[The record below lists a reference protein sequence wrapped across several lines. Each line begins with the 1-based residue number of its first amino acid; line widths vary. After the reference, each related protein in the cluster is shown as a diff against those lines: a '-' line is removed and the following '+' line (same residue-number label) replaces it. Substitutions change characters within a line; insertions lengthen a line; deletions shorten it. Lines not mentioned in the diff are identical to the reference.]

1 MKPREPCAGRNAASG
16 FVQLKNKFIM
26 GHFSLDFKKAKGS
39 SDARESDHIERKVIP
54 DNADPTRTHLNRE
67 LVKMPSGVYGRD
79 EAIAHRIKTAGIK
92 RKITNDQVRVIRT
105 VLSGTHE
112 DMMNIAANGQL
123 DDWCN
128 DSLKWL
134 QNTFGKENVVS
145 VVLHMDEHTPHL
157 HASIVP
163 IVTGERR
170 KAKNKTAEEG
180 KRTYRKKAN
189 AVRLCADDVLN
200 RDKMVGYHDSYA
212 EAMGKYGLK
221 RGVRGSD
228 ARHTTTAQYYR
239 NIKRETER
247 LQNCM
252 KLLQSDVEE
261 AERLLKQTKSEI
273 NTEKLQAAKTEAK
286 TALVSKIGSLL
297 GSGKLKEVEQHN
309 KKLCELVTD
318 REQYID
324 ELHEKIQRMEDR
336 HSGQLSEVQQKHQ
349 SEVMELKNKHATDV
363 SFLNGIICK
372 AKQWFP
378 RLEALL
384 QIENLCRKIGFTT
397 EQTEQLL
404 TGKALNFSGSLY
416 SDEHRKKFIVKN
428 AEIKVFPTSAKPNL
442 LILAVNRQPITEWF
456 KEQWDSLKSRIYTR
470 GRKFGI

>member
-1 MKPREPCAGRNAASG
+1 
-16 FVQLKNKFIM
+16 
-26 GHFSLDFKKAKGS
+26 
-39 SDARESDHIERKVIP
+39 
-54 DNADPTRTHLNRE
+54 
-67 LVKMPSGVYGRD
+67 MPSGVYGRG

-112 DMMNIAANGQL
+112 DMMNIAEKGQL

-134 QNTFGKENVVS
+134 QDTFGKENVVS

-309 KKLCELVTD
+309 RKLC
-318 REQYID
+318 Q
-324 ELHEKIQRMEDR
+324 
-336 HSGQLSEVQQKHQ
+336 
-349 SEVMELKNKHATDV
+349 
-363 SFLNGIICK
+363 
-372 AKQWFP
+372 
-378 RLEALL
+378 
-384 QIENLCRKIGFTT
+384 KIGFTA
-397 EQTEQLL
+397 EQIGVLL

-416 SDEHRKKFIVKN
+416 SEEHRRKFKVED
-428 AEIKVFPTSAKPNL
+428 AEIKVFSDSTKPNQL
-442 LILAVNRQPITEWF
+442 FLHINRQPIVDWF
-456 KEQWDSLKSRIYTR
+456 KEQWNNIKLHLFSQRKGLKL
-470 GRKFGI
+470 

>member
-1 MKPREPCAGRNAASG
+1 
-16 FVQLKNKFIM
+16 M

-54 DNADPTRTHLNRE
+54 DNADPTRTYLNRE

-134 QNTFGKENVVS
+134 QDTFGKENVVS

-170 KAKNKTAEEG
+170 KAKNKTAEG
-180 KRTYRKKAN
+180 TYRKKAN

-200 RDKMVGYHDSYA
+200 RDKMIGYHDSYA
-212 EAMGKYGLK
+212 EAMSKYGLK

-252 KLLQSDVEE
+252 KLLQSDIEE
-261 AERLLKQTKSEI
+261 AQRLLQQTKSEI
-273 NTEKLQAAKTEAK
+273 STEKLQAAKMEAK
-286 TALVSKIGSLL
+286 TAFVSEIGFLL

-309 KKLCELVTD
+309 RKLCELVTN
-318 REQYID
+318 REQHID
-324 ELHEKIQRMEDR
+324 ELHEKVQRMEDS
-336 HSGQLSEVQQKHQ
+336 HSKQLGEMRQKHQ
-349 SEVMELKNKHATDV
+349 SEVANLESKHTVEV
-363 SFLNGIICK
+363 SLLNDIIRK
-372 AKQWFP
+372 AKRWFP
-378 RLEALL
+378 MLDARLQMED
-384 QIENLCRKIGFTT
+384 LCRKIGFSI
-397 EQTEQLL
+397 EQIGVLL

-416 SDEHRKKFIVKN
+416 SEEHRRKFKVEN
-428 AEIKVFPTSAKPNL
+428 AEIKVFADSTKPNQL
-442 LILAVNRQPITEWF
+442 FLYVNRQPIVEWF
-456 KEQWDSLKSRIYTR
+456 KEQWNNLKLHLFSQRKSLRL
-470 GRKFGI
+470 

>member
-1 MKPREPCAGRNAASG
+1 
-16 FVQLKNKFIM
+16 M
-26 GHFSLDFKKAKGS
+26 GHFSLDFKKAKDS

-54 DNADPTRTHLNRE
+54 DNAAPTRTHLNRE

-112 DMMNIAANGQL
+112 DMMNIAEKGQL
-123 DDWCN
+123 DNWCN

-134 QNTFGKENVVS
+134 QDTFGKENVVS

-189 AVRLCADDVLN
+189 AVRLCTDDVLN
-200 RDKMVGYHDSYA
+200 RDKMIGYHDSYA
-212 EAMGKYGLK
+212 QAMSKYGLK
-221 RGVRGSD
+221 RGIRGSD

-239 NIKRETER
+239 NIKRETDR

-252 KLLQSDVEE
+252 KLLQSDINE
-261 AERLLKQTKSEI
+261 AQQLLQKTKSEV

-286 TALVSKIGSLL
+286 TAFVSKIGSLL
-297 GSGKLKEVEQHN
+297 GSGKLKEVEQAN

-324 ELHEKIQRMEDR
+324 ELHEKMQRIEDSHER
-336 HSGQLSEVQQKHQ
+336 QLGEMQQKHQ
-349 SEVMELKNKHATDV
+349 SEVEKLTSKHSSEVTT
-363 SFLNGIICK
+363 LNGIIRK
-372 AKQWFP
+372 AKRWFP
-378 RLEALL
+378 MLEARL
-384 QIENLCRKIGFTT
+384 QMEILCQKIGFTA
-397 EQTEQLL
+397 EHIGVLL

-416 SDEHRKKFIVKN
+416 SEEHRRKFKVED
-428 AEIKVFPTSAKPNL
+428 AEIKVFSDSTKPNQL
-442 LILAVNRQPITEWF
+442 FLHINRQPIVDWF
-456 KEQWDSLKSRIYTR
+456 KEQWNNIKLHLFSQRKGLKL
-470 GRKFGI
+470 

>member
-1 MKPREPCAGRNAASG
+1 
-16 FVQLKNKFIM
+16 M

-134 QNTFGKENVVS
+134 QDTFGKENVVS

-170 KAKNKTAEEG
+170 KAKNKTTEEG

-261 AERLLKQTKSEI
+261 AERLLQQTKSEI
-273 NTEKLQAAKTEAK
+273 STEKLQAAKMEAK
-286 TALVSKIGSLL
+286 TAFVSKIGSLL

-309 KKLCELVTD
+309 RKLCELVTD

-324 ELHEKIQRMEDR
+324 ELHEKMQRMEDS
-336 HSGQLSEVQQKHQ
+336 HTQQLGEMQQKHQ
-349 SEVMELKNKHATDV
+349 AEVVDLKSKHSTEV
-363 SFLNGIICK
+363 TMLNNIIRK
-372 AKQWFP
+372 AKRWFP
-378 RLEALL
+378 MLEARL
-384 QIENLCRKIGFTT
+384 QMEDLCRKIGFTV
-397 EQTEQLL
+397 EQIGVLL

-416 SDEHRKKFIVKN
+416 SEEHRRKFNVEN
-428 AEIKVFPTSAKPNL
+428 AEIKVFSDSTKPNQVFL
-442 LILAVNRQPITEWF
+442 YINMQPVVEWF
-456 KEQWDSLKSRIYTR
+456 KEQWNNLKLHLSPQ
-470 GRKFGI
+470 RKGIRL

>member
-1 MKPREPCAGRNAASG
+1 
-16 FVQLKNKFIM
+16 M

-54 DNADPTRTHLNRE
+54 DNTDPTRTHLNRE

-79 EAIAHRIKTAGIK
+79 EAIAYRIKTADVK

-134 QNTFGKENVVS
+134 QDTFGKENVVS
-145 VVLHMDEHTPHL
+145 VVLHMDERTPHL

-170 KAKNKTAEEG
+170 KVRSKTPEDG

-189 AVRLCADDVLN
+189 AMRLCADDVLN
-200 RDKMVGYHDSYA
+200 RDKMIGYHDSYA
-212 EAMGKYGLK
+212 EAMSKYGLK
-221 RGVRGSD
+221 RDVRGSD

-252 KLLQSDVEE
+252 KLLQSGVEE
-261 AERLLKQTKSEI
+261 AQRLLQQTKSEI
-273 NTEKLQAAKTEAK
+273 NTEKLQAAKTEVK
-286 TALVSKIGSLL
+286 TALVSKIGSLW
-297 GSGKLKEVEQHN
+297 GSGKLKEVEQTN

-324 ELHEKIQRMEDR
+324 ELHEKMQRMEDC
-336 HSGQLSEVQQKHQ
+336 HSLQLGEMRQKYQEEV
-349 SEVMELKNKHATDV
+349 VDLKNKHATEV
-363 SFLNGIICK
+363 SSLNNIIRK
-372 AKQWFP
+372 AKHWFSMLDA
-378 RLEALL
+378 RL
-384 QIENLCRKIGFTT
+384 QMENLCRKIGFTV
-397 EQTEQLL
+397 EQIGVLL

-416 SDEHRKKFIVKN
+416 SEEHRRRFY
-428 AEIKVFPTSAKPNL
+428 AENVEVKVFSKSTKPNQL
-442 LILAVNRQPITEWF
+442 FLYVNRQPIIEWF
-456 KEQWDSLKSRIYTR
+456 KEQRDNIRNRISY
-470 GRKFGI
+470 K

>member
-1 MKPREPCAGRNAASG
+1 
-16 FVQLKNKFIM
+16 M

-54 DNADPTRTHLNRE
+54 DNAAPTRTHLNRE

-112 DMMNIAANGQL
+112 DMMIIAEKGQL
-123 DDWCN
+123 DNWCN

-134 QNTFGKENVVS
+134 QDTFGKENVVS

-189 AVRLCADDVLN
+189 AVRLCTDDVLN
-200 RDKMVGYHDSYA
+200 RDKMIGYHDSYA
-212 EAMGKYGLK
+212 QAMSKYGLK
-221 RGVRGSD
+221 RGIRGSD

-239 NIKRETER
+239 NIKRETDR

-252 KLLQSDVEE
+252 KLLQSDINE
-261 AERLLKQTKSEI
+261 AQQLLQKTKSEV

-286 TALVSKIGSLL
+286 TAFVSKIGSLL
-297 GSGKLKEVEQHN
+297 GSGKLKEVEQAN

-324 ELHEKIQRMEDR
+324 ELHEKMQRIEDSHER
-336 HSGQLSEVQQKHQ
+336 QLGEMQQKHQ
-349 SEVMELKNKHATDV
+349 SEVEKLTSKHSSEVTT
-363 SFLNGIICK
+363 LNGIIRK
-372 AKQWFP
+372 AKRWFP
-378 RLEALL
+378 MLEARL
-384 QIENLCRKIGFTT
+384 QMEILCQKIGFTA
-397 EQTEQLL
+397 EHIGVLL

-416 SDEHRKKFIVKN
+416 SEEHRRKFKVED
-428 AEIKVFPTSAKPNL
+428 AEIKVFSDSTKPNQL
-442 LILAVNRQPITEWF
+442 FLHINRQPIVDWF
-456 KEQWDSLKSRIYTR
+456 KEQWNNIKLHLFSQRKGLKL
-470 GRKFGI
+470 

>member
-1 MKPREPCAGRNAASG
+1 
-16 FVQLKNKFIM
+16 M

-54 DNADPTRTHLNRE
+54 DNAAPTRTHLNRE

-112 DMMNIAANGQL
+112 DMMNIAEKGQL
-123 DDWCN
+123 DNWCN

-134 QNTFGKENVVS
+134 QDTFGKENVVS

-189 AVRLCADDVLN
+189 AVRLCTDDVLN
-200 RDKMVGYHDSYA
+200 RDKMIGYHDSYA
-212 EAMGKYGLK
+212 QAMSKYGLK
-221 RGVRGSD
+221 RGIRGSD

-239 NIKRETER
+239 NIKRETDR

-252 KLLQSDVEE
+252 KLLQSDINE
-261 AERLLKQTKSEI
+261 AQQFLQKTKSEV

-286 TALVSKIGSLL
+286 TAFVSKIGSLL
-297 GSGKLKEVEQHN
+297 GSGKLKEVEQAN

-324 ELHEKIQRMEDR
+324 ELHEKMQRIEDSHER
-336 HSGQLSEVQQKHQ
+336 QLGEMQQKHQ
-349 SEVMELKNKHATDV
+349 SEVEKLTSKHSSEVTT
-363 SFLNGIICK
+363 LNGIIRK
-372 AKQWFP
+372 AKRWFP
-378 RLEALL
+378 MLEARL
-384 QIENLCRKIGFTT
+384 QMEILCQKIGFTA
-397 EQTEQLL
+397 EHIGVLL

-416 SDEHRKKFIVKN
+416 SEEHRRKFKVED
-428 AEIKVFPTSAKPNL
+428 AEIKVFSDSTKPNQL
-442 LILAVNRQPITEWF
+442 FLHINRQPIVDWF
-456 KEQWDSLKSRIYTR
+456 KEQWNNIKLHLFSQRKGLKL
-470 GRKFGI
+470 

>member
-1 MKPREPCAGRNAASG
+1 
-16 FVQLKNKFIM
+16 M

-134 QNTFGKENVVS
+134 QDTFGKENVVS

-273 NTEKLQAAKTEAK
+273 NTEKLQEAK

-309 KKLCELVTD
+309 RKLCELVTD

-324 ELHEKIQRMEDR
+324 ELHEKMQRMEDSHCQQLGEMQQQHQAEVEKLTSK
-336 HSGQLSEVQQKHQ
+336 HSSEV
-349 SEVMELKNKHATDV
+349 TT
-363 SFLNGIICK
+363 LNGIIRK
-372 AKQWFP
+372 AKRWFP
-378 RLEALL
+378 MLEARL
-384 QIENLCRKIGFTT
+384 QMENLCQKIGFTA
-397 EQTEQLL
+397 EQTGVLL

-416 SDEHRKKFIVKN
+416 SEEHRRKFKVED
-428 AEIKVFPTSAKPNL
+428 AEIKVFSDSTKPNQL
-442 LILAVNRQPITEWF
+442 FLHINRQLIVDWF
-456 KEQWDSLKSRIYTR
+456 KEQWNNIKLHLFSQ
-470 GRKFGI
+470 RK

>member
-1 MKPREPCAGRNAASG
+1 
-16 FVQLKNKFIM
+16 M

-54 DNADPTRTHLNRE
+54 DNAAPTRTHLNRE

-112 DMMNIAANGQL
+112 DMMNIAEKGQL
-123 DDWCN
+123 DNWCN

-134 QNTFGKENVVS
+134 QDTFGKENVVS

-189 AVRLCADDVLN
+189 AVRLCTDDVLN
-200 RDKMVGYHDSYA
+200 RDKMIGYHDSYA
-212 EAMGKYGLK
+212 QAMSKYGLK
-221 RGVRGSD
+221 RGIRGSD

-239 NIKRETER
+239 NIKRETDR

-252 KLLQSDVEE
+252 KLLQSDINE
-261 AERLLKQTKSEI
+261 AQQLLQKTKSEV

-286 TALVSKIGSLL
+286 TAFVSKIGSLL
-297 GSGKLKEVEQHN
+297 GSGKLKEVEQAN

-324 ELHEKIQRMEDR
+324 ELHEKMQRIEDSHER
-336 HSGQLSEVQQKHQ
+336 QLGEMQQKHQ
-349 SEVMELKNKHATDV
+349 SEVEKLTSKHSSEVTT
-363 SFLNGIICK
+363 LNGIIRK
-372 AKQWFP
+372 AKRWFP
-378 RLEALL
+378 MLEARL
-384 QIENLCRKIGFTT
+384 QMEILCQKIGFTA
-397 EQTEQLL
+397 EHIGVLL

-416 SDEHRKKFIVKN
+416 SEEHRRKFKVED
-428 AEIKVFPTSAKPNL
+428 AEIKVFSDSTKPNQL
-442 LILAVNRQPITEWF
+442 FLHINRQPIVDWF
-456 KEQWDSLKSRIYTR
+456 KEQWNNIKLHLFSQRKGLKL
-470 GRKFGI
+470 